1 MQSYRNHFRIQ
12 CTNEFELELPVYVTR
27 PAPDHDLSDLLEFS
41 DIAFDDCTVQSCII
55 KSPRNKAPG
64 LSGLTADVLHPIA
77 DLIAPL
83 IASMFRFFFRFS
95 IVPSNWTKTLV
106 CPVPKKGDLS
116 RISNYRPISLTEIL
130 RKVYE
135 MCLLEELRKIV
146 PLSREQGGFRTGRST
161 IDQIESL
168 DRIIKAQ
175 PKPVHLAFL
184 DIKAAYD
191 SVPRSELWRRCE
203 VIGLPD
209 FLIRTLRALFDHNS
223 SQLAIKQKRC
233 APYGLSAGV
242 LQGSVLSPILYSIY
256 LDLLVFKL
264 RILGPSV
271 RLGDSP
277 ADNYINALLYAD
289 DIVLIANTRGDLQK
303 LLGIS
308 ERDSIARGYRFSP
321 AKCVVLSPIKR
332 ALKLYGAPLTHQR
345 CFSYLGM
352 EFTFRGVNLKGHFKK
367 RIAKAAKVAIL
378 LRQAGARFRNFPTKI
393 NVQLYAAFIR
403 PGLEYGL
410 TLAWDEPSAISLLEK
425 CQKRLL
431 CGLLG
436 VNVIA
441 RNNVIHSV
449 TGCLPI
455 QAIFEVN

>member
-1 MQSYRNHFRIQ
+1 MKIFNRIMRRKSAAGASLSSTPPALQSYRNHFRIQ

-27 PAPDHDLSDLLEFS
+27 PAPEHDLSDLLEFS

-55 KSPRNKAPG
+55 KSPRSKAPG

-95 IVPSNWTKTLV
+95 IVPSSWTKTLV

-135 MCLLEELRKIV
+135 MCLLEELKKIV

-175 PKPVHLAFL
+175 PNPMHLAFL
-184 DIKAAYD
+184 DIKTT
-191 SVPRSELWRRCE
+191 PELWRRCE

-233 APYGLSAGV
+233 SPYGLPAGV

-256 LDLLVFKL
+256 LDLLVFC
-264 RILGPSV
+264 
-271 RLGDSP
+271 
-277 ADNYINALLYAD
+277 
-289 DIVLIANTRGDLQK
+289 
-303 LLGIS
+303 
-308 ERDSIARGYRFSP
+308 E
-321 AKCVVLSPIKR
+321 
-332 ALKLYGAPLTHQR
+332 LK
-345 CFSYLGM
+345 
-352 EFTFRGVNLKGHFKK
+352 
-367 RIAKAAKVAIL
+367 
-378 LRQAGARFRNFPTKI
+378 
-393 NVQLYAAFIR
+393 
-403 PGLEYGL
+403 
-410 TLAWDEPSAISLLEK
+410 
-425 CQKRLL
+425 
-431 CGLLG
+431 
-436 VNVIA
+436 
-441 RNNVIHSV
+441 
-449 TGCLPI
+449 
-455 QAIFEVN
+455 